1 VSDTGSPEPLVE
13 TCYHAINTQDEYIQL
28 SRLIDLL
35 TWAPSCLV
43 YPNCHNSALN
53 YNLYLLNSS
62 KVIQEKISGSGR
74 TELSTFVVRV
84 THFTDLEIRKLHLS
98 NFLNIFRHLII
109 IYRDVPKVSDH
120 CNFLLYI
127 SCKTTFFKSIIPKS
141 TLVRF

>member
-1 VSDTGSPEPLVE
+1 MSDTGSPEPLVE

-74 TELSTFVVRV
+74 TELSTFVVRD
-84 THFTDLEIRKLHLS
+84 THFTDLEIRKLHFS
-98 NFLNIFRHLII
+98 
-109 IYRDVPKVSDH
+109 
-120 CNFLLYI
+120 
-127 SCKTTFFKSIIPKS
+127 TF
-141 TLVRF
+141 